1 MEREAPTVIAGTCG
15 YDYPEWVG
23 ADLFYPPRLARDR
36 RDWLTYYA
44 SQFPAVEL
52 DFTHYGEAKPA
63 QFEGMLKRTDPR
75 QQLVLLEGTY
85 APLPAFTFFVK
96 AYASLTHSITQEWRT
111 AARRFVV
118 ATAPLREAGKLA
130 GVLAQFPSR
139 LPCTGEL
146 VSYILELAD
155 EVRPV
160 QLIVEFRHRRWF
172 TAQALGKLVSE
183 GTAVCGVDAPTDADL
198 PSFIEDGAPA
208 VAPLVE
214 GAAKEGSQLAY
225 VRLHGRRADSWWSGD
240 AASRY
245 EYRYAPSQLTRLAER
260 LLQQPV
266 EKAYVLFNNHR
277 HADAAKNA
285 RQLQE
290 IVRALLQ
297 GRASAGAQDSRTE

>member
-23 ADLFYPPRLARDR
+23 EDLFYPPSLARDR

-75 QQLVLLEGTY
+75 HQLVLIDGTF
-85 APLPAFTFFVK
+85 APLPEFAFFVK
-96 AYASLTHSITQEWRT
+96 AYAALTHAISDEWRA
-111 AARRFVV
+111 AARRLVA

-146 VSYILELAD
+146 VSYILDLAD
-155 EVRPV
+155 ELRPA

-172 TAQALGKLVSE
+172 AEQAVEKLTSE
-183 GTAVCGVDAPTDADL
+183 GVVVCGVDAPEDADL
-198 PSFIEDGAPA
+198 PSFIDEGAPA
-208 VAPLVE
+208 GPITE
-214 GAAKEGSQLAY
+214 GVTTGRSGLAY

-245 EYRYAPSQLTRLAER
+245 EYRYAPAQLTRLAER

-290 IVRALLQ
+290 IVRALLD
-297 GRASAGAQDSRTE
+297 GRATATTGHLPGE